1 MTRDKKAT
9 YLLSIIL
16 TLLLTLSLFV
26 RGNGARFSA
35 AVILLVGAL
44 VASRLL
50 AKRVILSIYKNQV
63 LLITAVTAV
72 TYITLYYISGL
83 AFGFYFAEEP
93 LSPVSVYTYIIPIA
107 VIIISTEIIR
117 HSLLSQSVKGSG
129 LLAYL
134 VSVLAE
140 MLIYTSL
147 SASMVFQGFLDLVG
161 LVLLPALIANFVHNH
176 MSVRYGI
183 WPSVAYRLVTVL
195 YSYFI
200 WFVPATPD
208 ALYALSRLLV
218 PLFLLWFVSLLYE
231 KRQGTASR
239 RSGVLSY
246 VSTLLA
252 VVIMISSVMLISCR
266 FKYGVIVIAT
276 ESMTGSINK
285 GDAVIYET
293 YDGEPISEGEVVI
306 FDSDGDAVV
315 HRVVKI
321 ERINGECRY
330 YTKGDAN
337 DSLDSGYITDTD
349 IIGTVAVLV
358 PYLGYPSVW
367 INEAFKQK

>member
-1 MTRDKKAT
+1 
-9 YLLSIIL
+9 
-16 TLLLTLSLFV
+16 
-26 RGNGARFSA
+26 
-35 AVILLVGAL
+35 
-44 VASRLL
+44 
-50 AKRVILSIYKNQV
+50 
-63 LLITAVTAV
+63 
-72 TYITLYYISGL
+72 
-83 AFGFYFAEEP
+83 
-93 LSPVSVYTYIIPIA
+93 
-107 VIIISTEIIR
+107 
-117 HSLLSQSVKGSG
+117 
-129 LLAYL
+129 
-134 VSVLAE
+134 
-140 MLIYTSL
+140 
-147 SASMVFQGFLDLVG
+147 
-161 LVLLPALIANFVHNH
+161 
-176 MSVRYGI
+176 
-183 WPSVAYRLVTVL
+183 
-195 YSYFI
+195 
-200 WFVPATPD
+200 
-208 ALYALSRLLV
+208 
-218 PLFLLWFVSLLYE
+218 
-231 KRQGTASR
+231 
-239 RSGVLSY
+239 
-246 VSTLLA
+246 
-252 VVIMISSVMLISCR
+252 MISSVMLISCR